1 MIILILCIQKV
12 RQRGHLICPR
22 TAGKQQ
28 GQGWN
33 QAGWLQNL
41 PFSPSPFERISSKSY
56 WMADLY
62 HLLPWPDQPLQ
73 RNSILHMKHSNFVAI
88 PTLLLVHLYQPL
100 WIKPIYQ
107 KKKKKQWKQCWKEKS
122 SQKEQA
128 NRVMGPSLALADCEL
143 LMDLNLL
150 HLNYTVKR
158 TKQSANH
165 ICEFCTLRHNHLWIT
180 NIQKKLQKVP
190 KGKIWICCTSTT
202 IYIALTLYLQL
213 FTQNLCGISLK

>member
-1 MIILILCIQKV
+1 MIIFILWIQKV

-22 TAGKQQ
+22 TVGKQQ

-41 PFSPSPFERISSKSY
+41 PSSPPPFERISSKSY

-62 HLLPWPDQPLQ
+62 HLFPWSDQPLQ
-73 RNSILHMKHSNFVAI
+73 RISILHMKHSNFVAI
-88 PTLLLVHLYQPL
+88 PTLLLAHLYQPL

-107 KKKKKQWKQCWKEKS
+107 EKKKKKQKQCWKEKS

-128 NRVMGPSLALADCEL
+128 NRVMGPSLALADREL

-158 TKQSANH
+158 TNQSANH
-165 ICEFCTLRHNHLWIT
+165 ICKFCTLRYNHLWIT
-180 NIQKKLQKVP
+180 NIQK
-190 KGKIWICCTSTT
+190 
-202 IYIALTLYLQL
+202 
-213 FTQNLCGISLK
+213 

>member
-1 MIILILCIQKV
+1 MIIFILCIQKV

-107 KKKKKQWKQCWKEKS
+107 EKKKKHTMET
-122 SQKEQA
+122 
-128 NRVMGPSLALADCEL
+128 ML
-143 LMDLNLL
+143 
-150 HLNYTVKR
+150 KR
-158 TKQSANH
+158 EIITEGTSKQSDGSL
-165 ICEFCTLRHNHLWIT
+165 TSSGWLWAFDGS
-180 NIQKKLQKVP
+180 Q
-190 KGKIWICCTSTT
+190 SA
-202 IYIALTLYLQL
+202 ALELY
-213 FTQNLCGISLK
+213 S

>member
-1 MIILILCIQKV
+1 MIIFILCIQKV

-33 QAGWLQNL
+33 QAGCPFHRLPLRGFPANLTGWLTYTIYFLDQ
-41 PFSPSPFERISSKSY
+41 ISHYRELAFYTWSIVILWQFQHSY
-56 WMADLY
+56 LY
-62 HLLPWPDQPLQ
+62 T
-73 RNSILHMKHSNFVAI
+73 SINPYGSSLFI
-88 PTLLLVHLYQPL
+88 R
-100 WIKPIYQ
+100 
-107 KKKKKQWKQCWKEKS
+107 KKKKWKQCWKEKS

-128 NRVMGPSLALADCEL
+128 NRVMSPSLALADCEL

-180 NIQKKLQKVP
+180 NIQKKFQKVP